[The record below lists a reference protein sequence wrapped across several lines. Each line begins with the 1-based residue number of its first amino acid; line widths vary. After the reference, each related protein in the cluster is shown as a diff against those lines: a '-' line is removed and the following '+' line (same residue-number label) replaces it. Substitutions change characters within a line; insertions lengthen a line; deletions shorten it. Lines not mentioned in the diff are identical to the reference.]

1 MATNPKALTRNT
13 VKFKTGILRNN
24 SSCKSF
30 DVKKIH
36 WSSIEVTEYLVLVN
50 LAKPS
55 RYNHAFKGTYYE
67 GKKNQE
73 DPEIQCYICKKHS
86 MEYIQQKS
94 VMNTVEQSHKYWR
107 TEEKIDTL
115 IRAKTSSKLIK
126 MWKMLIEKLLKHFF
140 VLFFYK
146 ELLSF

>member
-126 MWKMLIEKLLKHFF
+126 MWKC
-140 VLFFYK
+140 
-146 ELLSF
+146 

>member
-86 MEYIQQKS
+86 MVYIQQKS

>member
-1 MATNPKALTRNT
+1 MATNLKALTRNT